1 MFGAVFWAF
10 DPVRFRLIVFQPARE
25 VRLVAKELEPLS
37 SWVTVR
43 RTNASPT
50 RELSI
55 DAMSDDQVDVVAD
68 LWTPDATQAVK
79 LGYGLAKIYFNPLL
93 SR

>member
-10 DPVRFRLIVFQPARE
+10 DTVRFRLVVFQPARE

-68 LWTPDATQAVK
+68 LWTARCNA
-79 LGYGLAKIYFNPLL
+79 
-93 SR
+93 SREIGVWSCKNIF